1 MITQE
6 YNIRFLY
13 FLCSRIIQSVAT
25 VCIITAFSFA
35 QGEIDDEKKVLYR
48 NELTGSFGIHTNGIG
63 IGMRYADHVYRLKKT
78 VYEAQLMTIHHP
90 KEIKL
95 SSPTGR
101 MVYGKLNNIYAFTLS
116 LGNHNEKYSKLDK
129 SSVAISFVYDAGL
142 SLAIEKP
149 VYYYIKYPNVIERFN
164 TSNHTKYG
172 KAPFVYGL
180 NELQYIPGIF
190 AKSCLQ
196 FEFSKT
202 DSDVRSLEFGM
213 QIHAY
218 MRKLQ
223 IMYSDEN
230 TWVYPMLFINYRLGK
245 VVKH

>member
-1 MITQE
+1 
-6 YNIRFLY
+6 
-13 FLCSRIIQSVAT
+13 
-25 VCIITAFSFA
+25 
-35 QGEIDDEKKVLYR
+35 
-48 NELTGSFGIHTNGIG
+48 
-63 IGMRYADHVYRLKKT
+63 
-78 VYEAQLMTIHHP
+78 
-90 KEIKL
+90 
-95 SSPTGR
+95 
-101 MVYGKLNNIYAFTLS
+101 
-116 LGNHNEKYSKLDK
+116 
-129 SSVAISFVYDAGL
+129 
-142 SLAIEKP
+142 
-149 VYYYIKYPNVIERFN
+149 VYYYIKYPAVIERFN

-180 NELQYIPGIF
+180 NELQYIPGIL

-202 DSDVRSLEFGM
+202 DSYVRSLEFGM

-245 VVKH
+245 VLKQ